1 MGFPKQE
8 YWSGLQ
14 FPSPGDLPTQSLS
27 PGLLHY
33 RQTLY
38 HLSHR
43 EPLIVCMGLT
53 ENIAILNDYRPC
65 LEFLFSL
72 SLLVCPPLARWLAF
86 GECKH
91 ILMLAQ
97 ASPVCC

>member
-1 MGFPKQE
+1 MGFPKQNT
-8 YWSGLQ
+8 GVGCNFLLQ
-14 FPSPGDLPTQSLS
+14 GIFRPSLNPGI
-27 PGLLHY
+27 LHY

-43 EPLIVCMGLT
+43 EPLIVCMT
-53 ENIAILNDYRPC
+53 ENIAILNDHRPC

-97 ASPVCC
+97 ARPICC